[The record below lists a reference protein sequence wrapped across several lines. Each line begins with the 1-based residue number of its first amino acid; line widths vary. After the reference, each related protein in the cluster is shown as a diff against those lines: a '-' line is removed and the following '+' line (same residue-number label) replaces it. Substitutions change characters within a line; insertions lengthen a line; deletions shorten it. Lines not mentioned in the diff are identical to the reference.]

1 MARMVRTA
9 LQVVCQLVNISP
21 LGFKFQIADGG
32 GRLLPLGE
40 KSGMQGTDIFF
51 EREKAFCAGALCAA
65 YVGKT
70 VGDPRHHLVIKV
82 AGQCRPVEF
91 QPVDQLGIKEPFR
104 RSEHIGLQIVDDLP
118 VVVCL
123 FPHDALSGFVLC
135 VSAQVHEHLFG
146 PFCQHRNHVLITSLA
161 DVQ

>member
-51 EREKAFCAGALCAA
+51 ERERPSVPAHCARLMSAKRS
-65 YVGKT
+65 VT
-70 VGDPRHHLVIKV
+70 H
-82 AGQCRPVEF
+82 
-91 QPVDQLGIKEPFR
+91 GI
-104 RSEHIGLQIVDDLP
+104 I
-118 VVVCL
+118 
-123 FPHDALSGFVLC
+123 LS
-135 VSAQVHEHLFG
+135 
-146 PFCQHRNHVLITSLA
+146 
-161 DVQ
+161 